1 MIRPLWA
8 VLRAQFGNLLQY
20 RGAAVGGLITQVFF
34 GLVFVMVYEAVY
46 AGTKAPHALTLAQ
59 VVTYVWLNQAFFAM
73 QPWNPDVEVRE
84 MMRTGAVAYEL
95 IRPCPLYVLWFAR
108 AVALRA
114 APTLLRAIP
123 LLMMAYFFFGLQLPA
138 GPASAGWWA
147 VSMLAALM
155 LSSAITV
162 VLNCSLF
169 WTVSGEGVVMLMPAV
184 VMVFSGQNLPLP
196 LFPDWLQP
204 FLAWQP
210 FRGLL
215 DVPARIY
222 SGAIPPAEAA
232 VNVASQWAWCAAFVV
247 LGWLLTSRGLRRLV
261 IQGG

>member
-8 VLRAQFGNLLQY
+8 VTRAQFFNLLQY

-46 AGTKAPHALTLAQ
+46 AGTTAPHALNLAQ
-59 VVTYVWLNQAFFAM
+59 VITYTWLNQAFFAM
-73 QPWNPDVEVRE
+73 APWNPDAEVKQ

-95 IRPCPLYVLWFAR
+95 TRPCPLYGLWLAR
-108 AVALRA
+108 ALALRA
-114 APTLLRAIP
+114 APTLLRAVP
-123 LLMMAYFFFGLQLPA
+123 LMTMAYFFFGLQLPA
-138 GPASAGWWA
+138 GWESGAWWV
-147 VSMLAALM
+147 VSMLAALA

-169 WTVSGEGVVMLMPAV
+169 WTVSGEGVVMIMPAL
-184 VMVFSGQNLPLP
+184 VMLLSGQNLPLP

-204 FLAWQP
+204 FLNWQP

-222 SGAIPPAEAA
+222 SGAIPPADAGM
-232 VNVASQWAWCAAFVV
+232 NIMSQWAWCGAFM
-247 LGWLLTSRGLRRLV
+247 LIGYFMMRRGSRRLV
-261 IQGG
+261 VQGG